1 MKTLI
6 ERRPTFGPAF
16 TAPFYAAL
24 AAALVLTSL
33 AGPAAAQQRDP
44 AYAAARANGTVGEK
58 MDGYLEVVG
67 GETPSLRA
75 MVNDLNN
82 QRRAVYAR
90 QAQANGA
97 TMEQYAFT
105 AGCLAIARTTPGE
118 MYQAPD
124 GSWQTRTAAPPLRDP
139 RCP

>member
-1 MKTLI
+1 MTI
-6 ERRPTFGPAF
+6 TNVRSPAF
-16 TAPFYAAL
+16 AAL

-44 AYAAARANGTVGEK
+44 AYAAARAAGTVGEK

-67 GETPSLRA
+67 EGTPSLRA
-75 MVNDLNN
+75 MVSDLNN

-105 AGCLAIARTTPGE
+105 AGCLAISRTTPGE

-124 GSWQTRTAAPPLRDP
+124 GSWQARTAAAPLRDP

>member
-1 MKTLI
+1 MTI
-6 ERRPTFGPAF
+6 FNQRPVFGARPVF
-16 TAPFYAAL
+16 TAL
-24 AAALVLTSL
+24 AAALVLGSV
-33 AGPAAAQQRDP
+33 AAPVLAQQRDP
-44 AYAAARANGTVGEK
+44 AYAAARSAGKVGEK
-58 MDGYLEVVG
+58 MDGYLEVVS
-67 GETPSLRA
+67 GETPALRA

-105 AGCLAIARTTPGE
+105 AGCLAISRTTSGE

-124 GSWQTRTAAPPLRDP
+124 GSWQARGAGAPQRDP